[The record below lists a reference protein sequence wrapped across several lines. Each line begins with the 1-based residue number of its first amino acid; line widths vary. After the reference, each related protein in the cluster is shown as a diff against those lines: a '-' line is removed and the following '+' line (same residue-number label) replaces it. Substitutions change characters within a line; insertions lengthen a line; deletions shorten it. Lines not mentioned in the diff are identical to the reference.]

1 MLRNTL
7 VFCALATITIVVLI
21 AASSVPARSQDK
33 APRPFRLAIHG
44 GAGTI
49 DRTQM
54 TPEKEAAYRADL
66 ERALRTGHAILAK
79 GGSSL
84 DAVEAT
90 LRVLEDSPLF
100 NAGKGA
106 VFTHDGHNELDASIM
121 DGATGSAGAV
131 AGVRR
136 VKNPISLARLV
147 MEKSPHVLMVGAGAE
162 TFAREQGVKLVN
174 PRYFWTEFRWKQLQ
188 DAKRA
193 EAEARAKGRTAF
205 NAPANRET
213 EGYKFGTV
221 GAVALDRSGNLAAG
235 TSTGGMT
242 NKRFGRVGD
251 APIIGA
257 GTYANNATCAVSATG
272 HGEYFIR
279 SVVGYDISALMAYRG
294 LSVADAASEV
304 VMKKLVALG
313 GEGGVIAMDGAGNI
327 AMPFNSTGM
336 YRGWIDADGKVT
348 VSIYKEP

>member
-1 MLRNTL
+1 MLRHTF
-7 VFCALATITIVVLI
+7 VFCALTAITVVVLI
-21 AASSVPARSQDK
+21 SAFHVPARSQDK
-33 APRPFRLAIHG
+33 MARPFRLAIHG

-49 DRTQM
+49 ERAKM

-66 ERALRTGHAILAK
+66 ERALRTGHAILAQ

-84 DAVEAT
+84 DAVDAP
-90 LRVLEDSPLF
+90 LRVLEDSPNF

-106 VFTHDGHNELDASIM
+106 VFTHDGHNELDAAIM

-136 VKNPISLARLV
+136 IKNPISLARLV
-147 MEKSPHVLMVGAGAE
+147 MEKSPHVLMVGTGAE
-162 TFAREQGVKLVN
+162 TFAREHGVSLVN
-174 PRYFWTEFRWKQLQ
+174 PKYFWTERRWKELQ
-188 DAKRA
+188 DAKRL
-193 EAEARAKGRTAF
+193 EAGERAKGRSAAVVTQVADS
-205 NAPANRET
+205 

-221 GAVALDRSGNLAAG
+221 GAVALDQDGNLAAG

-251 APIIGA
+251 SPIIGA

-272 HGEYFIR
+272 HGEFFIR

-294 LSVADAASEV
+294 LSVADAANEV

-313 GEGGVIAMDGAGNI
+313 GEGGVVAMDHAGNI

-348 VSIYKEP
+348 VAIFREP